1 MYWSS
6 FYPDFQSSWRKFTM
20 LKSTLTNPFCLEG
33 ESFFRIFEGGLHST
47 TPFLGVNRWGV
58 AGIGLKFYDEKRS
71 PIFFGGYSFSYK
83 LITLWRA
90 LRLLEL
96 TRIIENN
103 GSTFAACIGLFQP
116 NKFCAGGDEADIRE
130 LADQFGGKSELQKIH
145 AVILESFP
153 IISSPGC
160 MSVGCAST
168 FLSSCVSSG
177 GTSAS
182 VDWCLICQSSRK
194 FEMQIHTFLNPHQKV
209 CAHGGEHSGTASPS
223 EIETSQPRTP
233 PESGR
238 RFFYIL
244 RQY

>member
-1 MYWSS
+1 
-6 FYPDFQSSWRKFTM
+6 M

-153 IISSPGC
+153 KIDELDYLLTWMYERGVRIDVSELMRELWWYQRQCGLVFDLPIIKKIRDANTHLPEPTPKS
-160 MSVGCAST
+160 
-168 FLSSCVSSG
+168 
-177 GTSAS
+177 
-182 VDWCLICQSSRK
+182 
-194 FEMQIHTFLNPHQKV
+194 V
-209 CAHGGEHSGTASPS
+209 CARWRAFWYGLT
-223 EIETSQPRTP
+223 
-233 PESGR
+233 
-238 RFFYIL
+238 L
-244 RQY
+244 RN